1 MAKQDVFKMS
11 KSDMEDYFEG
21 LTPNQ
26 LVDFISKTKT
36 EIAKLA
42 KSSSDDAKQEVAN
55 RKKILEY
62 IQDTYEISEDNKDL
76 TMAIMELEERRSEIV
91 KKGAEA
97 SKDLVDGLKTSIESI
112 PLLGNLV
119 SSFFDWDK
127 IGLSLQ
133 KEVLSGFEGIK
144 GSLFS
149 AVPAAGAVNAALTA
163 GIGLIVAGLIAL
175 IAYFKQARAISK
187 DMSVSM
193 MQAAKITPTITSA
206 QARLVLIGQD
216 AKEISGELLDTFGT
230 TAALT
235 YDNITAVGDLAFKF
249 GATSKEIIAVQK
261 NLTDLFG
268 MQVDQTEE
276 VIKNI
281 GKLAE
286 SQGVAA
292 GAVISDMASSSEKF
306 AEFAQDGAMGFAQA
320 AIEARKVG
328 ANVSSI
334 LSAADKLL
342 GFEESIT
349 AQFKAQV
356 LTGKQINLENARRL
370 ALEGDFLGLTTE
382 IQSIVGEIGDIQT
395 MNVIERRAI
404 ADAIGISVQDL
415 QKISRGEQME
425 QQMTVQ
431 DKLDITNKLL
441 AAGNDLSK
449 EQRDAILEGATRQQ
463 NQNLFGV

>member
-1 MAKQDVFKMS
+1 MAVEK
-11 KSDMEDYFEG
+11 
-21 LTPNQ
+21 LLNA
-26 LVDFISKTKT
+26 DFSNMNG
-36 EIAKLA
+36 
-42 KSSSDDAKQEVAN
+42 QEVLRFIKDVQSEIKKLTKEDAEAN
-55 RKKILEY
+55 KESIKALEKKLSVANKIFKVENE
-62 IQDTYEISEDNKDL
+62 TKDL
-76 TMAIMELEERRSEIV
+76 SMAIMELEERRSEIV

-175 IAYFKQARAISK
+175 VAYFKQARAISK

-193 MQAAKITPTITSA
+193 MQAAKLTPTITSA

-281 GKLAE
+281 GRLAE

-292 GAVISDMASSSEKF
+292 GAVIADMASSSEKF

-334 LSAADKLL
+334 LGAADKLL

>member
-1 MAKQDVFKMS
+1 MAVEK
-11 KSDMEDYFEG
+11 
-21 LTPNQ
+21 LLNA
-26 LVDFISKTKT
+26 DFSNMNG
-36 EIAKLA
+36 
-42 KSSSDDAKQEVAN
+42 QEVLRFIKDVQSEIKKLTKEDAEAN
-55 RKKILEY
+55 KESIKSLEKKLSVANKIFKVENE
-62 IQDTYEISEDNKDL
+62 TKDL
-76 TMAIMELEERRSEIV
+76 SMAIMELEERRSEIV

-193 MQAAKITPTITSA
+193 MQAAKLTPTITSA

-281 GKLAE
+281 GRLAE

-292 GAVISDMASSSEKF
+292 GAVIADMASSSEKF

-334 LSAADKLL
+334 LGAADKLL

>member
-119 SSFFDWDK
+119 SSFFDWNK

-144 GSLFS
+144 GRLFS

-334 LSAADKLL
+334 LGAADKLL

-463 NQNLFGV
+463 NQNLFGI

>member
-1 MAKQDVFKMS
+1 VAVEK
-11 KSDMEDYFEG
+11 
-21 LTPNQ
+21 LLNA
-26 LVDFISKTKT
+26 DFSNMNG
-36 EIAKLA
+36 
-42 KSSSDDAKQEVAN
+42 QEVLRFIKDVQSEIKKLTKEDAEAN
-55 RKKILEY
+55 KESIKALEKKLSVANKIFKVENE
-62 IQDTYEISEDNKDL
+62 TKDL
-76 TMAIMELEERRSEIV
+76 SMAIMELEERRSEIV

-97 SKDLVDGLKTSIESI
+97 SKDLVNDLKTSIESI

-193 MQAAKITPTITSA
+193 MQAAKLTPTITSA

-281 GKLAE
+281 GRLAE

-292 GAVISDMASSSEKF
+292 GAVIADMASSSEKF

-334 LSAADKLL
+334 LGAADKLL

>member
-463 NQNLFGV
+463 NQNLFGI

>member
-1 MAKQDVFKMS
+1 VAVEKLLNADFSKMN
-11 KSDMEDYFEG
+11 G
-21 LTPNQ
+21 
-26 LVDFISKTKT
+26 
-36 EIAKLA
+36 
-42 KSSSDDAKQEVAN
+42 QEVLRFIKDAQAEIKKLTKEDAEAN
-55 RKKILEY
+55 KESIKSLEKKLSVANKIFKVENE
-62 IQDTYEISEDNKDL
+62 TKDL
-76 TMAIMELEERRSEIV
+76 SMAIMELEERRSEIV

-97 SKDLVDGLKTSIESI
+97 SKDLVNDLKTSIESI

-193 MQAAKITPTITSA
+193 MQAAKLTPTITSA

-281 GKLAE
+281 GRLAE

-292 GAVISDMASSSEKF
+292 GAVIADMASSSEKF

-334 LSAADKLL
+334 LGAADKLL

>member
-1 MAKQDVFKMS
+1 VAVEKLLNADFSKMN
-11 KSDMEDYFEG
+11 G
-21 LTPNQ
+21 
-26 LVDFISKTKT
+26 
-36 EIAKLA
+36 
-42 KSSSDDAKQEVAN
+42 QEVLRFIKDAQAEIKKLTKEDAEAN
-55 RKKILEY
+55 KESIKSLEKKLSVANKIFKVENE
-62 IQDTYEISEDNKDL
+62 TKDL
-76 TMAIMELEERRSEIV
+76 SMAIMELEERRSEIV

-193 MQAAKITPTITSA
+193 MQAAKLTPTITSA

-281 GKLAE
+281 GRLAE

-292 GAVISDMASSSEKF
+292 GAVIADMASSSEKF

-334 LSAADKLL
+334 LGAADKLL

>member
-334 LSAADKLL
+334 LGAADKLL

-463 NQNLFGV
+463 NQNLFGI

>member
-1 MAKQDVFKMS
+1 MAVEKLLNADFSKMN
-11 KSDMEDYFEG
+11 G
-21 LTPNQ
+21 
-26 LVDFISKTKT
+26 
-36 EIAKLA
+36 
-42 KSSSDDAKQEVAN
+42 QEVLRFIKDAQAEIKKLTKEDAEAN
-55 RKKILEY
+55 KESIKALEKKLSVANKIFKVENE
-62 IQDTYEISEDNKDL
+62 TKDL
-76 TMAIMELEERRSEIV
+76 SMAIMELEERRSEIV

-193 MQAAKITPTITSA
+193 MQAAKLTPTITSA

-281 GKLAE
+281 GRLAE

-292 GAVISDMASSSEKF
+292 GAVIADMASSSEKF

-334 LSAADKLL
+334 LGAADKLL

>member
-1 MAKQDVFKMS
+1 VAVEKLLNADFSKMN
-11 KSDMEDYFEG
+11 G
-21 LTPNQ
+21 
-26 LVDFISKTKT
+26 
-36 EIAKLA
+36 
-42 KSSSDDAKQEVAN
+42 QEVLRFIKDVQAEIKKLTKEDAEAN
-55 RKKILEY
+55 KESIKSLEKKLSVANKIFKVENE
-62 IQDTYEISEDNKDL
+62 TKDL
-76 TMAIMELEERRSEIV
+76 SMAIMELEERRSEIV

-97 SKDLVDGLKTSIESI
+97 SKDLVNDLKTSIESI

-193 MQAAKITPTITSA
+193 MQAAKLTPTITSA

-235 YDNITAVGDLAFKF
+235 YDNITAVGDLAFRF

-281 GKLAE
+281 GRLAE

-292 GAVISDMASSSEKF
+292 GAVIADMASSSEKF

-334 LSAADKLL
+334 LGAADKLL

>member
-1 MAKQDVFKMS
+1 MADNPQTIYEINKKISDLKKQD
-11 KSDMEDYFEG
+11 
-21 LTPNQ
+21 L
-26 LVDFISKTKT
+26 
-36 EIAKLA
+36 
-42 KSSSDDAKQEVAN
+42 
-55 RKKILEY
+55 
-62 IQDTYEISEDNKDL
+62 
-76 TMAIMELEERRSEIV
+76 ELERQINEEK
-91 KKGAEA
+91 KKGDAQ
-97 SKDLVDGLKTSIESI
+97 
-112 PLLGNLV
+112 
-119 SSFFDWDK
+119 DK
-127 IGLSLQ
+127 KKLTSLQ
-133 KEVLSGFEGIK
+133 KERDERKQDIKDFQELLGIEK
-144 GSLFS
+144 DLKNISMEIS
-149 AVPAAGAVNAALTA
+149 AVEDETQGYRLASADYAKSIGDSINEQVKSIPLIGGFLSKNLELEEYGDYLKAQQLLKQGKANELTEAQKELQKKINQLQAKMPMFLLVGALA
-163 GIGLIVAGLIAL
+163 LIVAYL
-175 IAYFKQARAISK
+175 KQARDLSS
-187 DMSVSM
+187 DMSVSFT
-193 MQAAKITPTITSA
+193 QAASLAPKINVATA
-206 QARLVLIGQD
+206 MLIGTGQD
-216 AKEISGELLDTFGT
+216 AKQISKDLLDTFGT
-230 TAALT
+230 TDKIT
-235 YDNITAVGDLAFKF
+235 TGNIVKIGQLSTRF
-249 GATSKEIIAVQK
+249 GAASKDIIAVQK
-261 NLTDLFG
+261 NLSDIFG

-276 VIKNI
+276 VVRNI
-281 GKLAE
+281 GKLAQA
-286 SQGVAA
+286 QGVAA
-292 GAVISDMASSSEKF
+292 GAVIADMANSSEKF

-334 LSAADKLL
+334 LGAADKLL

>member
-1 MAKQDVFKMS
+1 VAVEKLLNADFSKMN
-11 KSDMEDYFEG
+11 G
-21 LTPNQ
+21 
-26 LVDFISKTKT
+26 
-36 EIAKLA
+36 
-42 KSSSDDAKQEVAN
+42 QEVLRFIKDAQAEIKKLTKENAEAN
-55 RKKILEY
+55 KESISALEKKLSVANKIFKVENE
-62 IQDTYEISEDNKDL
+62 TKDL
-76 TMAIMELEERRSEIV
+76 SMAIMELEERRSEIV

-193 MQAAKITPTITSA
+193 MQAAKLTPTITSA

-281 GKLAE
+281 GRLAE

-334 LSAADKLL
+334 LGAADKLL

>member
-1 MAKQDVFKMS
+1 MAVEK
-11 KSDMEDYFEG
+11 
-21 LTPNQ
+21 LLNA
-26 LVDFISKTKT
+26 DFSNMNG
-36 EIAKLA
+36 
-42 KSSSDDAKQEVAN
+42 QEVLRFIKDVQSEIKKLTKEDAEAN
-55 RKKILEY
+55 KESIKALEKKLSVANKIFKVENE
-62 IQDTYEISEDNKDL
+62 TKDL
-76 TMAIMELEERRSEIV
+76 SMAIMELEERRSEIV

-193 MQAAKITPTITSA
+193 MQAAKLTPTITSA

-281 GKLAE
+281 GRLAE

-292 GAVISDMASSSEKF
+292 GAVIADMASSSEKF

-334 LSAADKLL
+334 LGAADKLL

>member
-1 MAKQDVFKMS
+1 VAVEK
-11 KSDMEDYFEG
+11 
-21 LTPNQ
+21 LLNA
-26 LVDFISKTKT
+26 DFSNMNG
-36 EIAKLA
+36 
-42 KSSSDDAKQEVAN
+42 QEVLRFIKDVQSEIKKLTKEDAEAN
-55 RKKILEY
+55 KESIKSLEKKLSVANKIFKVENE
-62 IQDTYEISEDNKDL
+62 TKDL
-76 TMAIMELEERRSEIV
+76 SMAIMELEERRSEIV

-193 MQAAKITPTITSA
+193 MQAAKLTPTITSA

-281 GKLAE
+281 GRLAE

-292 GAVISDMASSSEKF
+292 GAVIADMASSSEKF

-334 LSAADKLL
+334 LGAADKLL

>member
-1 MAKQDVFKMS
+1 VAVEKLLNADFSKMNGQ
-11 KSDMEDYFEG
+11 EV
-21 LTPNQ
+21 LR
-26 LVDFISKTKT
+26 FIKDAQT
-36 EIAKLA
+36 EIKKLTKENA
-42 KSSSDDAKQEVAN
+42 EANKESISALEKKLSVAN
-55 RKKILEY
+55 KIFKVENE
-62 IQDTYEISEDNKDL
+62 TKDL
-76 TMAIMELEERRSEIV
+76 SMAIMELEERRSEIV

-144 GSLFS
+144 GRLFS

-193 MQAAKITPTITSA
+193 MQAAKLTPTITSA
-206 QARLVLIGQD
+206 QTRLVLIGQD

-235 YDNITAVGDLAFKF
+235 YDNITAVGDLAFRF

-281 GKLAE
+281 GRLAE

-292 GAVISDMASSSEKF
+292 GAVIADMASSSEKF

-334 LSAADKLL
+334 LGAADKLL

>member
-1 MAKQDVFKMS
+1 MAVEKLLNADFSKMN
-11 KSDMEDYFEG
+11 G
-21 LTPNQ
+21 
-26 LVDFISKTKT
+26 
-36 EIAKLA
+36 
-42 KSSSDDAKQEVAN
+42 QEVLRFIKDAQAEIKKLTKENAEAN
-55 RKKILEY
+55 KESISALEKKLSVANKIFKVENE
-62 IQDTYEISEDNKDL
+62 TKDL
-76 TMAIMELEERRSEIV
+76 SMAIMELEERRSEIV

-97 SKDLVDGLKTSIESI
+97 SKDLVNDLKTSIESI

-193 MQAAKITPTITSA
+193 MQAAKLTPTITSA

-281 GKLAE
+281 GRLAE

-292 GAVISDMASSSEKF
+292 GAVIADMASSSEKF

-334 LSAADKLL
+334 LGAADKLL

>member
-1 MAKQDVFKMS
+1 VAVEKLLNADFSKMN
-11 KSDMEDYFEG
+11 G
-21 LTPNQ
+21 
-26 LVDFISKTKT
+26 
-36 EIAKLA
+36 
-42 KSSSDDAKQEVAN
+42 QEVLRFIKDAQAEIKKLTKENAEAN
-55 RKKILEY
+55 KESISALEKKLSVANKIFKVENE
-62 IQDTYEISEDNKDL
+62 TKDL
-76 TMAIMELEERRSEIV
+76 SMAIMELEERRSEIV

-97 SKDLVDGLKTSIESI
+97 SKDLVNDLKTSIESI

-175 IAYFKQARAISK
+175 VAYFKQARAISK

-193 MQAAKITPTITSA
+193 MQAAKLTPTITSA

-235 YDNITAVGDLAFKF
+235 YDNITAVGDLAFRF

-281 GKLAE
+281 GRLAE

-292 GAVISDMASSSEKF
+292 GAVIADMASSSEKF

-334 LSAADKLL
+334 LGAADKLL

>member
-1 MAKQDVFKMS
+1 MAVEKLLNADFSKMN
-11 KSDMEDYFEG
+11 G
-21 LTPNQ
+21 
-26 LVDFISKTKT
+26 
-36 EIAKLA
+36 
-42 KSSSDDAKQEVAN
+42 QEVLRFIKDAQAEIKKLTKENAEAN
-55 RKKILEY
+55 KESISALEKKLSVANKIFKVENE
-62 IQDTYEISEDNKDL
+62 TKDL
-76 TMAIMELEERRSEIV
+76 SMAIMELEERRSEIV

-193 MQAAKITPTITSA
+193 MQAAKLTPTITSA

-281 GKLAE
+281 GRLAE

-292 GAVISDMASSSEKF
+292 GAVIADMASSSEKF

-334 LSAADKLL
+334 LGAADKLL

>member
-1 MAKQDVFKMS
+1 VAVEKLLNADFSKMN
-11 KSDMEDYFEG
+11 G
-21 LTPNQ
+21 
-26 LVDFISKTKT
+26 
-36 EIAKLA
+36 
-42 KSSSDDAKQEVAN
+42 QEVLRFIKDVQAEIKKLTKEDAEAN
-55 RKKILEY
+55 KESIKSLEKKLSVANKIFKVENE
-62 IQDTYEISEDNKDL
+62 TKDL
-76 TMAIMELEERRSEIV
+76 SMAIMELEERRSEIV

-144 GSLFS
+144 GRLFS

-193 MQAAKITPTITSA
+193 MQAAKLTPTITSA

-281 GKLAE
+281 GRLAE

-292 GAVISDMASSSEKF
+292 GAVIADMASSSEKF

-334 LSAADKLL
+334 LGAADKLL

>member
-1 MAKQDVFKMS
+1 
-11 KSDMEDYFEG
+11 
-21 LTPNQ
+21 
-26 LVDFISKTKT
+26 
-36 EIAKLA
+36 
-42 KSSSDDAKQEVAN
+42 
-55 RKKILEY
+55 
-62 IQDTYEISEDNKDL
+62 
-76 TMAIMELEERRSEIV
+76 MAIMELEERRSEIV

-193 MQAAKITPTITSA
+193 MQAAKLTPTITSA

-281 GKLAE
+281 GRLAE

-292 GAVISDMASSSEKF
+292 GAVIADMASSSEKF

-334 LSAADKLL
+334 LGAADKLL

>member
-1 MAKQDVFKMS
+1 VAVEKLLNADFSKMN
-11 KSDMEDYFEG
+11 G
-21 LTPNQ
+21 
-26 LVDFISKTKT
+26 
-36 EIAKLA
+36 
-42 KSSSDDAKQEVAN
+42 QEVLRFIKDAQAEIKKLTKENAEAN
-55 RKKILEY
+55 KESISALEKKLSVANKIFKVENE
-62 IQDTYEISEDNKDL
+62 TKDL
-76 TMAIMELEERRSEIV
+76 SMAIMELEERRSEIV

-193 MQAAKITPTITSA
+193 MQAAKLTPTITSA

-281 GKLAE
+281 GRLAE

-292 GAVISDMASSSEKF
+292 GAVIADMASSSEKF

-334 LSAADKLL
+334 LGAADKLL

>member
-1 MAKQDVFKMS
+1 MAVEKLLNADFSKMN
-11 KSDMEDYFEG
+11 G
-21 LTPNQ
+21 
-26 LVDFISKTKT
+26 
-36 EIAKLA
+36 
-42 KSSSDDAKQEVAN
+42 QEVLRFIKDVQAEIKKLTKEDAEAN
-55 RKKILEY
+55 KESIKSLEKKLSVANKIFKVENE
-62 IQDTYEISEDNKDL
+62 TKDL
-76 TMAIMELEERRSEIV
+76 SMAIMELEERRSEIV

-97 SKDLVDGLKTSIESI
+97 SKDLVNDLKTSIESI

-193 MQAAKITPTITSA
+193 MQAAKLTPTITSA

-281 GKLAE
+281 GRLAE

-292 GAVISDMASSSEKF
+292 GAVIADMASSSEKF

-334 LSAADKLL
+334 LGAADKLL

>member
-119 SSFFDWDK
+119 SSFFDWNK

-334 LSAADKLL
+334 LGAADKLL

-463 NQNLFGV
+463 NQNLFGI

>member
-1 MAKQDVFKMS
+1 MAVEKLLNADFSKMN
-11 KSDMEDYFEG
+11 G
-21 LTPNQ
+21 
-26 LVDFISKTKT
+26 
-36 EIAKLA
+36 
-42 KSSSDDAKQEVAN
+42 QEVLRFIKDVQAEIKKLTKEDAEAN
-55 RKKILEY
+55 KESIKSLEKKLSVANKIFKVENE
-62 IQDTYEISEDNKDL
+62 TKDL
-76 TMAIMELEERRSEIV
+76 SMAIMELEERRSEIV

-97 SKDLVDGLKTSIESI
+97 SKDLVNDLKTSIESI

-193 MQAAKITPTITSA
+193 MQAAKLTPTITSA

-281 GKLAE
+281 GRLAE

-334 LSAADKLL
+334 LGAADKLL

>member
-1 MAKQDVFKMS
+1 VAVEKLLNADFSKMN
-11 KSDMEDYFEG
+11 G
-21 LTPNQ
+21 
-26 LVDFISKTKT
+26 
-36 EIAKLA
+36 
-42 KSSSDDAKQEVAN
+42 QEVLRFIKDVQAEIKKLTKEDAEAN
-55 RKKILEY
+55 KESIKALEKKLSVANKIFKVENE
-62 IQDTYEISEDNKDL
+62 TKDL
-76 TMAIMELEERRSEIV
+76 SMAIMELEERRSEIV

-193 MQAAKITPTITSA
+193 MQAAKLTPTITSA

-235 YDNITAVGDLAFKF
+235 YDNITAVGDLAFRF

-281 GKLAE
+281 GRLAE

-292 GAVISDMASSSEKF
+292 GAVIADMASSSEKF

-334 LSAADKLL
+334 LGAADKLL

>member
-1 MAKQDVFKMS
+1 MAVEKLLNADFSKMN
-11 KSDMEDYFEG
+11 G
-21 LTPNQ
+21 
-26 LVDFISKTKT
+26 
-36 EIAKLA
+36 
-42 KSSSDDAKQEVAN
+42 QEVLRFIKDVQAEIKKLTKENAEAN
-55 RKKILEY
+55 KESISALEKKLSVANKIFKVENE
-62 IQDTYEISEDNKDL
+62 TKDL
-76 TMAIMELEERRSEIV
+76 SMAIMELEERRSEIV

-193 MQAAKITPTITSA
+193 MQAAKLTPTITSA

-281 GKLAE
+281 GRLAE

-292 GAVISDMASSSEKF
+292 GAVIADMASSSEKF

-334 LSAADKLL
+334 LGAADKLL

>member
-1 MAKQDVFKMS
+1 VAVEKLLNADFSKMN
-11 KSDMEDYFEG
+11 G
-21 LTPNQ
+21 
-26 LVDFISKTKT
+26 
-36 EIAKLA
+36 
-42 KSSSDDAKQEVAN
+42 QEVLRFIKDAQAEIKKLTKENAEAN
-55 RKKILEY
+55 KESISALEKKLSVATKIFKVENE
-62 IQDTYEISEDNKDL
+62 TKDL
-76 TMAIMELEERRSEIV
+76 SMAIMELEERRSEIV

-193 MQAAKITPTITSA
+193 MQAAKLTPTITSA
-206 QARLVLIGQD
+206 QTRLVLIGQD

-281 GKLAE
+281 GRLAE

-356 LTGKQINLENARRL
+356 LTGKQINLENARRV

>member
-1 MAKQDVFKMS
+1 MAVEKLLNADFSKMN
-11 KSDMEDYFEG
+11 G
-21 LTPNQ
+21 
-26 LVDFISKTKT
+26 
-36 EIAKLA
+36 
-42 KSSSDDAKQEVAN
+42 QEVLRFIKDAQAEIKKLTKENAEAN
-55 RKKILEY
+55 KESISALEKKLSVANKIFKVENE
-62 IQDTYEISEDNKDL
+62 TKDL
-76 TMAIMELEERRSEIV
+76 SMAIMELEERRSEIV

-193 MQAAKITPTITSA
+193 MQAAKLTPTITSA
-206 QARLVLIGQD
+206 QTRLVLIGQD

-235 YDNITAVGDLAFKF
+235 YDNITAVGDLAFRF

-281 GKLAE
+281 GRLAE

-292 GAVISDMASSSEKF
+292 GAVIADMASSSEKF

-334 LSAADKLL
+334 LGAADKLL

>member
-1 MAKQDVFKMS
+1 VAVEKLLNADFSKMN
-11 KSDMEDYFEG
+11 G
-21 LTPNQ
+21 
-26 LVDFISKTKT
+26 
-36 EIAKLA
+36 
-42 KSSSDDAKQEVAN
+42 QEVLRFIKDVQAEIKKLTKEDAEAN
-55 RKKILEY
+55 KESIKSLEKKLSVANKIFKVENE
-62 IQDTYEISEDNKDL
+62 TKDL
-76 TMAIMELEERRSEIV
+76 SMAIMELEERRSEIV

-193 MQAAKITPTITSA
+193 MQAAKLTPTITSA

-235 YDNITAVGDLAFKF
+235 YDNITAVGDLAFRF

-281 GKLAE
+281 GRLAE

-292 GAVISDMASSSEKF
+292 GAVIADMASSSEKF

-334 LSAADKLL
+334 LGAADKLL

-404 ADAIGISVQDL
+404 AEAIGISVQDL

>member
-1 MAKQDVFKMS
+1 MAESQKTVAEFTKLIADLEKQIAELSEK
-11 KSDMEDYFEG
+11 
-21 LTPNQ
+21 
-26 LVDFISKTKT
+26 KTKSAQKQVT
-36 EIAKLA
+36 ELNKQLEILKEESGLYEEITAFSELKNELDERAGVLA
-42 KSSSDDAKQEVAN
+42 KKQAESARDLGDAIQTQVEKIPFIGEALSRQLQLSDLGEELQIGVLEALEGQVSTQEKQV
-55 RKKILEY
+55 
-62 IQDTYEISEDNKDL
+62 
-76 TMAIMELEERRSEIV
+76 
-91 KKGAEA
+91 
-97 SKDLVDGLKTSIESI
+97 GLQRIF
-112 PLLGNLV
+112 NL
-119 SSFFDWDK
+119 
-127 IGLSLQ
+127 
-133 KEVLSGFEGIK
+133 EVLK
-144 GSLFS
+144 NPYT
-149 AVPAAGAVNAALTA
+149 AVAAALLVVV
-163 GIGLIVAGLIAL
+163 GLLYKAFTYV
-175 IAYFKQARAISK
+175 R
-187 DMSVSM
+187 DMATELGTSVS
-193 MQAAKITPTITSA
+193 QAAKLSFELGKA
-206 QARLVLIGQD
+206 NAMLIGTGKD
-216 AKEISGELLDTFGT
+216 AQTIAGELIDTFGT
-230 TAALT
+230 LESVNAG
-235 YDNITAVGDLAFKF
+235 NIRDIGRLSAEF
-249 GATSKEIIAVQK
+249 GVTSKEIISVQK

-268 MQVDQTEE
+268 MQVDQTEQ
-276 VIKNI
+276 VVKNI
-281 GKLAE
+281 GRLAE
-286 SQGVAA
+286 AQGVAA

-334 LSAADKLL
+334 LGAADKLL